1 MVILEFPTEPIQAAL
16 GDLPV
21 VWRRSG
27 VLAAKVSEAEE
38 ESLWGGPRLS
48 EAYSYWRHG
57 STETIGVAL
66 PEHP

>member
-1 MVILEFPTEPIQAAL
+1 M
-16 GDLPV
+16 

-27 VLAAKVSEAEE
+27 VLVAKVSEAEE
-38 ESLWGGPRLS
+38 ESLRGGPRLS